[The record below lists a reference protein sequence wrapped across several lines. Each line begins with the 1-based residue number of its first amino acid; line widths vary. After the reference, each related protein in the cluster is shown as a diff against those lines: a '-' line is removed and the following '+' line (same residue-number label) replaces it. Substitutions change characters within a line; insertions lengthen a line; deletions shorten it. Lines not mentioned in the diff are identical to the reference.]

1 MSVHCVYC
9 GHVNPDGATVCLS
22 CGRTRPPAPGGGASS
37 FGQPPQQQQPSWGQ
51 APQAPPSAQP
61 PSYPPPGAGASSFPP
76 AQDPNAQWQGG
87 GSFGNQPPSFGQP
100 PAPSSFG
107 QPANPW
113 GAPGGGYGAAPAVG
127 GDAASGKQ
135 LAMIGMIVG
144 IAGVLIGWCC
154 YSGFLF
160 GPVALVLGFIAKSK
174 LNSAGSQDGNGMA
187 IAAIATG
194 AIAIIEP
201 IIYIIVIL
209 LFAGAIGAMNP

>member
-1 MSVHCVYC
+1 M
-9 GHVNPDGATVCLS
+9 G
-22 CGRTRPPAPGGGASS
+22 SS
-37 FGQPPQQQQPSWGQ
+37 
-51 APQAPPSAQP
+51 
-61 PSYPPPGAGASSFPP
+61 YPP

-87 GSFGNQPPSFGQP
+87 GSFGNQPQSFGNQPPSFGQP

-107 QPANPW
+107 QPPAPSSFGQPANQW
-113 GAPGGGYGAAPAVG
+113 GAPGGGYGAAPAMS

-144 IAGVLIGWCC
+144 IVGVLIGWCC

-194 AIAIIEP
+194 AIALIEP
-201 IIYIIVIL
+201 IIYIIFIL
-209 LFAGAIGAMNP
+209 LIVGAGSLAG